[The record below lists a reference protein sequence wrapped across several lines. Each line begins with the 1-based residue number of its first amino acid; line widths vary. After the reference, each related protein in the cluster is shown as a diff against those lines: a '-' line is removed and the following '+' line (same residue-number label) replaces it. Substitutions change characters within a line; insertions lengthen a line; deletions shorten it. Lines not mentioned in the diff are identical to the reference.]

1 LRGTSSSSKG
11 DVVLRRWLL
20 LLCGAALTAAP
31 LSFAESLAPRVL
43 VEAPVHDFGTVEEGA
58 TVEHVFRLRNDGT
71 DWLRVDQV
79 KGTCGCTVGAAAGT
93 LVAPGQETTVLVTLD
108 TRRLAGR
115 TTKTVT
121 VYTNDP
127 VSPRLGLTVTGE
139 VLTDLVIA
147 PQPLYLGRLRRGE
160 RVRREVRVI
169 PGRPGGTAQVVM
181 VEQAPP
187 SLRVLIEPGDVPG
200 EQKLVVDVVGDLPVG
215 RFNDELVLRTTS
227 ASRPVV
233 TLPVMANV
241 QGDVAIVPPQ
251 VTFDI
256 TNGTADPHDVRI
268 ENLTRNPF
276 AVTGVTAPDPVAW
289 ELTTIRPGAEWKLRL
304 RLRVPLTAPLE
315 GAVEV
320 LTDHPVGDRLTIP
333 VYALDRS
340 AG

>member
-1 LRGTSSSSKG
+1 MPPSSKG
-11 DVVLRRWLL
+11 DVVLRAWLL
-20 LLCGAALTAAP
+20 LLGGAALTAAP
-31 LSFAESLAPRVL
+31 LSFAEAPAPRV
-43 VEAPVHDFGTVEEGA
+43 VIEAPVHDFGTAEEGT
-58 TVEHVFRLRNDGT
+58 TVEQVFRLRNDGS
-71 DWLRVDQV
+71 DWLRIEQV

-93 LVAPGQETTVLVTLD
+93 LVAPGGETTVMVTLD

-139 VLTDLVIA
+139 VMTDLVIA

-169 PGRPGGTAQVVM
+169 PGRPGGTAQVVQI
-181 VEQAPP
+181 EQVPP
-187 SLRVLIEPGDVPG
+187 SLSVTIWPGDVPG
-200 EQKLVVDVVGDLPVG
+200 EQKLIVDVIGELPLG

-227 ASRPVV
+227 TSRPVV
-233 TLPVMANV
+233 KLPVMANV
-241 QGDVAIVPPQ
+241 QGDLAVLPPQ
-251 VTFDI
+251 VTFDVASD
-256 TNGTADPHDVRI
+256 GSAAPHDVRI
-268 ENLTRNPF
+268 ENHGRQPLS
-276 AVTGVTAPDPVAW
+276 VTAVTAPPPVEW
-289 ELTTIRPGAEWKLRL
+289 ELTTLRPGTEWKLTL
-304 RLRVPLTAPLE
+304 RLRTPLTAPLE

-320 LTDHPVGDRLTIP
+320 LTTHPVDQRLVIP

>member
-1 LRGTSSSSKG
+1 M
-11 DVVLRRWLL
+11 LRRWLL
-20 LLCGAALTAAP
+20 LLGGAALTAAP
-31 LSFAESLAPRVL
+31 LSFAQSLAPRV
-43 VEAPVHDFGTVEEGA
+43 VIEAPVHDFGTVEEGA
-58 TVEHVFRLRNDGT
+58 SVEHVFRLRNDGT

-127 VSPRLGLTVTGE
+127 VTPRLGLTVTGE
-139 VLTDLVIA
+139 VFTDLVIA

-169 PGRPGGTAQVVM
+169 PGRPGGTAQVVL
-181 VEQAPP
+181 VEQTPP
-187 SLRVLIEPGDVPG
+187 SLRVLIEPGETPG
-200 EQKLVVDVVGDLPVG
+200 EQKLVVDVVGDLPLG
-215 RFNDELVLRTTS
+215 RFNDEVVLRTTS

-233 TLPVMANV
+233 KLPVMANV
-241 QGDVAIVPPQ
+241 QGDVAILPPQ
-251 VTFDI
+251 VTFDV
-256 TNGTADPHDVRI
+256 TGDGTAEPHDVHI
-268 ENLTRNPF
+268 ENLSRRPF
-276 AVTGVTAPDPVAW
+276 AVTGVTAPDPVTW
-289 ELTTIRPGAEWKLRL
+289 ELTTLRPGAEWKLTL
-304 RLRVPLTAPLE
+304 RLRTPLAGPLE

-320 LTDHPVGDRLTIP
+320 LTDHPVDDRLTIP

>member
-1 LRGTSSSSKG
+1 MPSSSKG

-20 LLCGAALTAAP
+20 LLGGAALTAAP
-31 LSFAESLAPRVL
+31 LSFAQGLAPRVL
-43 VEAPVHDFGTVEEGA
+43 IETPVHEFGTVEEGA
-58 TVEHVFRLRNDGT
+58 AIEHVFRLRNDGT
-71 DWLRVDQV
+71 DWLRVEQV

-93 LVAPGQETTVLVTLD
+93 LVPPGGETTVLVTLD

-127 VSPRLGLTVTGE
+127 ASPRLGLTLTGD

-169 PGRPGGTAQVVM
+169 PGRPGGTAQVVL

-187 SLRVLIEPGDVPG
+187 SLRVLIEPGDTPG
-200 EQKLVVDVVGDLPVG
+200 EQKLVVDVVGDLPLG

-233 TLPVMANV
+233 RLPVMANV
-241 QGDVAIVPPQ
+241 QGDLAILPPQ
-251 VTFDI
+251 VTFDVARD
-256 TNGTADPHDVRI
+256 GSAEPHDVRI
-268 ENLTRNPF
+268 ENLGRTPLD
-276 AVTGVTAPDPVAW
+276 VTAVTAPDPIAW
-289 ELTTIRPGAEWKLRL
+289 ELTTLRPGSEWKLTL
-304 RLRVPLTAPLE
+304 RLRAPLTAPLE

-320 LTDHPVGDRLTIP
+320 ITTHPVDARVVIP
-333 VYALDRS
+333 VYSLDRS